1 MTHPQQT
8 APGHPIP
15 LGQKLFYSAGGFA
28 ITLLISS
35 TAIFL
40 LNFYTDVALV
50 PPAIASSALLIG
62 KVWDTLNDPL
72 MGWMSDRTGSRH
84 GRRRVY
90 LIYGALPL
98 VLTTILLFSVPRGL
112 DSLWAFVWIALTYT
126 LFDTLFTLVSVPYNA
141 LGAEMTDDYD
151 ERTSLMAVGAIGTVL
166 GYVLGGVATR
176 TIVGRFT
183 DPGLG
188 YLAVGAIFG
197 GLAGLALALVAWR
210 VREPAR
216 AATVSAQP
224 LLGAM
229 WGTLRNT
236 PFTTLLTAF
245 SLARLAFT
253 LLQTMLVYHVTYVLG
268 GMLPVETVLL
278 ILFVIIGAGV
288 PVWKRVADRW
298 GKAVGYGLGIGLS
311 AFGVLGLFFVGA
323 GQPAAVYALIGLT
336 GLGMSAHWVLPWAML
351 PDVVEAA
358 PEGSREAG
366 VYYGVYGLSDK
377 IMRTIGITLPG
388 YVLQA
393 AGYVPNVAQ
402 GAESLLAIRVM
413 FALAPAVLM
422 FLAVPVLLRYPLDRR
437 AHTALRSEGLSPAG
451 D

>member
-1 MTHPQQT
+1 MTVPV
-8 APGHPIP
+8 ASRIP
-15 LGQKLFYSAGGFA
+15 FAQKLVYSAGGFA

-62 KVWDTLNDPL
+62 KVWDTVNDPL
-72 MGWMSDRTGSRH
+72 MGWLSDRTRSRH

-98 VLTTILLFSVPRGL
+98 ALVTTLLFAVPRGL
-112 DSLWAFVWIALTYT
+112 DSVWAFVWIALTYSV
-126 LFDTLFTLVSVPYNA
+126 FDTLFTLISVPYNA
-141 LGAEMTDDYD
+141 LGSEMTDDYD

-166 GYVLGGVATR
+166 GYVLGGVVTR
-176 TIVGRFT
+176 SIVARFT
-183 DPGLG
+183 DPSVG
-188 YLAVGAIFG
+188 YIAVGAIFG

-216 AATVSAQP
+216 TIGSGDQP
-224 LLGAM
+224 FLGAM
-229 WGTLRNT
+229 WATLRNG
-236 PFTTLLTAF
+236 PFRTLLTAF
-245 SLARLAFT
+245 SLVRLAFT
-253 LLQTMLVYHVTYVLG
+253 LLQTMLVYHMTYVLG
-268 GMLPVETVLL
+268 GLVSVETVLL
-278 ILFVIIGAGV
+278 ILFVIIGVAV

-298 GKAVGYGLGIGLS
+298 GKAIGYGLGIGIS
-311 AFGVLGLFFVGA
+311 ALGVAALFFVA
-323 GQPAAVYALIGLT
+323 ADQPVLVYAFIGLI

-358 PEGSREAG
+358 PDGSREAG

-393 AGYVPNVAQ
+393 AGYVPNAAQ
-402 GAESLLAIRVM
+402 GPDALLAIRLL
-413 FALAPAVLM
+413 FALVPAILM
-422 FLAVPVLLRYPLDRR
+422 FLTVPVLLRYPLDRR
-437 AHTALRSEGLSPAG
+437 AHAALRAQPAAPAG

>member
-1 MTHPQQT
+1 MTVS
-8 APGHPIP
+8 ASSRIP
-15 LGQKLFYSAGGFA
+15 FGQKLVYSAGGFA

-62 KVWDTLNDPL
+62 KVWDTVNDPL
-72 MGWMSDRTGSRH
+72 MGWLSDRTRSRH

-98 VLTTILLFSVPRGL
+98 VLVTTLLFAVPRGL
-112 DSLWAFVWIALTYT
+112 DSLWAFVWIALTYSV
-126 LFDTLFTLVSVPYNA
+126 FDTLFTLISVPYNA
-141 LGAEMTDDYD
+141 LGSEMTDDYD

-176 TIVGRFT
+176 SIVARFA
-183 DPGLG
+183 DPSVG
-188 YLAVGAIFG
+188 YIAVGAIFG

-210 VREPAR
+210 VREPAHTTGR
-216 AATVSAQP
+216 GDQP
-224 LLGAM
+224 FLGAM
-229 WGTLRNT
+229 GATLRNG
-236 PFTTLLTAF
+236 PFRTLLTAF
-245 SLARLAFT
+245 SLVRLAFT
-253 LLQTMLVYHVTYVLG
+253 LLQTMLVYHMTYVLG
-268 GMLPVETVLL
+268 GLVPVETVLL
-278 ILFVIIGAGV
+278 ILFVIIGVAV
-288 PVWKRVADRW
+288 PIWKRVADRW
-298 GKAVGYGLGIGLS
+298 GKAVGYGLGIALS
-311 AFGVLGLFFVGA
+311 AVGVAALFFVGA
-323 GQPAAVYALIGLT
+323 DQPVLVYAFIGLI

-358 PEGSREAG
+358 PDGSREAG
-366 VYYGVYGLSDK
+366 VYYGMYGLSDK

-393 AGYVPNVAQ
+393 AGYVPNAAQ
-402 GAESLLAIRVM
+402 GPDALLAIRVL

-422 FLAVPVLLRYPLDRR
+422 FLTVPVLLRYPLDRR
-437 AHTALRSEGLSPAG
+437 AHAALRAQPVAPTG